1 MDNEDYTCHG
11 VYEKAVDFSYNSRY
25 YETVQQWERSIRMI
39 QFDEEIK
46 KFYKSPEVGEVE
58 DVIYNQDMTDAT
70 DLLFKIMQQDDGR
83 TTNRR

>member
-1 MDNEDYTCHG
+1 
-11 VYEKAVDFSYNSRY
+11 
-25 YETVQQWERSIRMI
+25 MI

-46 KFYKSPEVGEVE
+46 KFYRSPEVGDIE

-70 DLLFKIMQQDDGR
+70 DLLFKIMQQENNG

>member
-1 MDNEDYTCHG
+1 
-11 VYEKAVDFSYNSRY
+11 
-25 YETVQQWERSIRMI
+25 MI

-46 KFYKSPEVGEVE
+46 KFYRSPEVGEVE

-70 DLLFKIMQQDDGR
+70 DLLFKIMQQDNNG